1 MIIVFFM
8 IWGICGAV
16 AAMIASDKGGSGLA
30 GFLVGFLL
38 GPIGIVA
45 AFFMGDEKVKEQR
58 QIEAGDSKKCPRCSE
73 LVKFDA
79 RVCKHCGNEF
89 SSSVAESA

>member
-1 MIIVFFM
+1 MIVIFLL

-16 AAMIASDKGGSGLA
+16 AAMIASDKGGNGMA

-38 GPIGIVA
+38 GPLGIVA
-45 AFFMGDEKVKEQR
+45 AFFMGDEKAKEQR
-58 QIEAGDSKKCPRCSE
+58 QIEAGDSKKCPQCSE

-79 RVCKHCGNEF
+79 LVCKHCGNEF
-89 SSSVAESA
+89 SGPVAKSA